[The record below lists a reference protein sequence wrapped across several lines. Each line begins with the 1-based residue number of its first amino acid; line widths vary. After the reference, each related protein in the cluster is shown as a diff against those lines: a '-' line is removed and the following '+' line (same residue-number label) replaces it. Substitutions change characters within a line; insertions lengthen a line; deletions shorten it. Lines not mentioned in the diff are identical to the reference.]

1 MKCVR
6 STWKKLTRTHPWGHL
21 GRLSSFCIN
30 KWGFSRFKILPLRFT
45 RPMIRL
51 IIRAFKRFAWFKRLN
66 AKVTYELL
74 AKRISAQDWQFM
86 NYGYM
91 PNENEPPVF
100 LPDDPKV
107 QKYPMQM
114 YHYLAAKTQIK
125 GKHVLEVGSGRGGGA
140 RYVAGSFQPASY
152 VGMDIA
158 QSAVDLAN
166 KIHVLPNLRF
176 IQGSAESIPLA
187 DNSIDVVL
195 NVESCHAYGSVDNFL
210 SEVKRVL
217 KPGGY
222 LLLVDFRDLEN
233 MNLLRS
239 QLRNSGLDFL
249 EEEDI
254 APNVVRAMEAED
266 DVKKERIRILFPAR
280 WQKLFGEF
288 AGVVGSRIHLNLK
301 SGARLYHR
309 FVLKKPAA

>member
-1 MKCVR
+1 M
-6 STWKKLTRTHPWGHL
+6 
-21 GRLSSFCIN
+21 
-30 KWGFSRFKILPLRFT
+30 
-45 RPMIRL
+45 
-51 IIRAFKRFAWFKRLN
+51 RAFKRFAWFKRLN

-74 AKRISAQDWQFM
+74 AKRISAEEWQFM
-86 NYGYM
+86 NYGYV
-91 PNENEPPVF
+91 PNKHEPPVS

-114 YHYLAAKTQIK
+114 YHYLAAKTPLK
-125 GKHVLEVGSGRGGGA
+125 GKQVLEVGSGRGGGA

-152 VGMDIA
+152 TGMDIA

-166 KIHVLPNLRF
+166 KIHQLPNLRF
-176 IQGSAESIPLA
+176 IQGSAENIPLS
-187 DNSIDVVL
+187 DNSMDVVL
-195 NVESCHAYGSVDNFL
+195 NVESCHAYGSVDKFL

-222 LLLVDFRDLEN
+222 LLLVDFRDVKN
-233 MNLLRS
+233 MDLLRH
-239 QLRNSGLDFL
+239 QLQKSGLEFL

-254 APNVVRAMEAED
+254 APNVVKAMEAED
-266 DVKKERIRILFPAR
+266 DMKKERIRTLFPTK

-288 AGVVGSRIHLNLK
+288 AGVVGSRIHTNLK

-309 FVLKKPAA
+309 FKLRKPEGNALGGKP

>member
-1 MKCVR
+1 MI
-6 STWKKLTRTHPWGHL
+6 KLL
-21 GRLSSFCIN
+21 
-30 KWGFSRFKILPLRFT
+30 
-45 RPMIRL
+45 
-51 IIRAFKRFAWFKRLN
+51 IRAFKRFAWFKRLN
-66 AKVTYELL
+66 AKVTYEIL
-74 AKRISAQDWQFM
+74 AKRVPAEDWQFM

-91 PNENEPPVF
+91 PNEDEAPVM
-100 LPDDPKV
+100 LPDDPKI

-114 YHYLAAKTQIK
+114 YHYLAAKTQVK

-152 VGMDIA
+152 TGMDIA

-166 KIHVLPNLRF
+166 RIHALPNLRF
-176 IQGSAESIPLA
+176 IQGSAESIPMA

-195 NVESCHAYGSVDNFL
+195 NVESCHAYGSVDKFL

-222 LLLVDFRDLEN
+222 LLLVDFRDVKN
-233 MNLLRS
+233 MDLLRS
-239 QLRNSGLDFL
+239 QLQNIGMEFL

-266 DVKKERIRILFPAR
+266 DVKKERIKKLFPPK
-280 WQKLFGEF
+280 WQALFGEF
-288 AGVVGSRIHLNLK
+288 AGVVGSRIHMNLK
-301 SGARLYHR
+301 TGARRYHR
-309 FVLKKPAA
+309 FVLRKAL